1 MATQEFSTRNE
12 TASAGG
18 GPYPVAQVSSR
29 GEAVQIT
36 PATLIYDAAT
46 ELWVAF
52 SAKAE
57 RMASFF
63 DEKKKLILQAR
74 GLTDDT
80 ADKSDPAIAML
91 RAARVGLGSCLGA
104 LVAGAAGAVRPHPD
118 AVRSM
123 ETAEIVA
130 QPIMLPILLV
140 VFLAVMRGFG
150 LVSLYPFVRFRVALG
165 MGCLG
170 FILGAHGQ
178 PLPALLMAIGST
190 GLSLCTLFVSM
201 LPMVIV
207 SGAAVGDMGS
217 LSGYLLSL

>member
-18 GPYPVAQVSSR
+18 GPCPVAQVSSR
-29 GEAVQIT
+29 SEAVQIT

-46 ELWVAF
+46 ELWVALN
-52 SAKAE
+52 AKAE

-63 DEKKKLILQAR
+63 AEKKKLILQAR

-80 ADKSDPAIAML
+80 ADKSDPAIAMMG
-91 RAARVGLGSCLGA
+91 AARVGLGSCLGA
-104 LVAGAAGAVRPHPD
+104 LVAGAPGAVRPHPD
-118 AVRSM
+118 AARSM
-123 ETAEIVA
+123 GTAEIFA
-130 QPIMLPILLV
+130 QPIMLPSLLV
-140 VFLAVMRGFG
+140 VFPSVMRGFG
-150 LVSLYPFVRFRVALG
+150 LVRLHPFVRFRVALG

-170 FILGAHGQ
+170 FMLVAHGQ

-190 GLSLCTLFVSM
+190 GLSLCTLFASM

-207 SGAAVGDMGS
+207 SGTAVGGMGS
-217 LSGYLLSL
+217 LSAYLLSL

>member
-18 GPYPVAQVSSR
+18 GPYPVAQVLSR
-29 GEAVQIT
+29 SEAVQIT

-46 ELWVAF
+46 ELWVALN
-52 SAKAE
+52 AKAE

-63 DEKKKLILQAR
+63 AEKKKLILQAR
-74 GLTDDT
+74 VLTDDT
-80 ADKSDPAIAML
+80 ADKSDPAIAMMG
-91 RAARVGLGSCLGA
+91 AARVGRGSCLGG
-104 LVAGAAGAVRPHPD
+104 LVAGAAGAIRPHPD

-123 ETAEIVA
+123 ETVEIFA
-130 QPIMLPILLV
+130 QPIMLPSLLV
-140 VFLAVMRGFG
+140 VFLGVMRGFG

-170 FILGAHGQ
+170 FMFVAHGQ
-178 PLPALLMAIGST
+178 PLPELLMTIGST
-190 GLSLCTLFVSM
+190 GLSLCTLFVST

-207 SGAAVGDMGS
+207 SGTAVGGTGS
-217 LSGYLLSL
+217 LSAYLLSL

>member
-18 GPYPVAQVSSR
+18 GPYTVAQVSSR

-63 DEKKKLILQAR
+63 DEKN
-74 GLTDDT
+74 
-80 ADKSDPAIAML
+80 PAIAML

-123 ETAEIVA
+123 ETAEIFA

-140 VFLAVMRGFG
+140 VLLAVIRGFG

-190 GLSLCTLFVSM
+190 GLSLRTLFVSM

-207 SGAAVGDMGS
+207 SGAAVGGMGS
-217 LSGYLLSL
+217 LSGHLLSL